1 MPIRSRPPVDEH
13 DQPHDQQHDCNTINN
28 INNMISDTNTARSA
42 ADRPVS
48 PRTNQTLS

>member
-13 DQPHDQQHDCNTINN
+13 DQQHDRNTID
-28 INNMISDTNTARSA
+28 NMIRDTNTARSA